1 MGHFSSS
8 TVASVFK
15 KLNFTSKFY
24 IKFLQNLVRA
34 KDHMPE
40 GQTTMRAVTG
50 EQTKFFIGSRDKVVR
65 TENITRQSTRT
76 AYNILTGTALP
87 QPIQAV
93 LSSSQQQQH

>member
-1 MGHFSSS
+1 
-8 TVASVFK
+8 
-15 KLNFTSKFY
+15 
-24 IKFLQNLVRA
+24 
-34 KDHMPE
+34 MPE

-50 EQTKFFIGSRDKVVR
+50 EQTKWFLASREKAAR

-93 LSSSQQQQH
+93 LGSK